1 MNKTI
6 VVLPDGTEISSG
18 HDQAVVLKSSKITQM
33 VNDGTE
39 LTLGSACSTMAELH
53 FLTLNGSSVISA
65 NDEIVIYEE
74 DKDGTRT
81 KMGTFIAEKPV
92 RSGMHEITVFAFDKM
107 VLLDKDVTEWFS
119 HYGYG
124 TSLINFADM
133 VCDICGL
140 TLKHVKWHEDEE
152 GMYPVFDYGEIL
164 NGDYATPNFYACG
177 ITGRKLMQWIGEIAG
192 CFVRATVDGEIELAW
207 YKENP
212 IKIGA
217 EGVPAVNISYVDGA
231 LVIDSEK
238 VETDYDS
245 STQTLTINSD
255 LIQVSDDGA
264 GNLTLHVSDDSD
276 QIFYYQ
282 SSLSSAEYAVAPI
295 EKVQLRHNEADV
307 GTIYPQVEGEANTYI
322 ITGNYLLAA
331 ETADDLVSIAE
342 NLYNRLSAVS
352 YTPCTVSIP
361 AALNINAGDIINIT
375 DKGGNTFPVYVMCKT
390 HTGSRATLE
399 CTGSPRRDS
408 STALNDQT
416 FKALNGKVLN
426 LQTDVEG
433 LRIENKDTAGRTS
446 KLEMDVSNIR
456 FEVTKIGNSQDS
468 MQKSLTSL
476 EQSSSDVKIQVEK
489 IVKEGATT
497 VKTGKGFVFNDT
509 GLHIS
514 DPSNN
519 QVKSTLDNTGMYV
532 SRGYDNKPL
541 LIANSSGVE
550 AHDVTIRNFLIMGE
564 SSRFEDYTDANGTR
578 RTACFWIGE

>member
-39 LTLGSACSTMAELH
+39 LTLGSACSTMVELH

-65 NDEIVIYEE
+65 NDEIVIFEE
-74 DKDGTRT
+74 AEDGSRT

-107 VLLDKDVTEWFS
+107 ILLDKDVTEWFS
-119 HYGYG
+119 TYGYYG
-124 TSLINFADM
+124 NSLIFFAQT

-140 TLKHVKWHEDEE
+140 TLKHVEYRETED
-152 GMYPVFDYGEIL
+152 GMYPVFDYGEML
-164 NGDYATPNFYACG
+164 NGDYTVPQFYACG
-177 ITGRKLMQWIGEIAG
+177 ITGRKLMQWIGEITG

-217 EGVPAVNISYVDGA
+217 EGVPAVNISCVDGA
-231 LVIDSEK
+231 LVVDSEK
-238 VETDYDS
+238 VETDYDGG
-245 STQTLTINSD
+245 TQTLTINSD

-264 GNLTLHVSDDSD
+264 GNITLHVSDDSD

-295 EKVQLRHNEADV
+295 EKVQLRHNEADI
-307 GTIYPQVEGEANTYI
+307 GTIYPQVAGTTNTYI
-322 ITGNYLLAA
+322 INGNYLLVAT
-331 ETADDLVSIAE
+331 TADDLVPIAE
-342 NLYNRLSAVS
+342 NLYNRLNAVS

-361 AALNINAGDIINIT
+361 ASLNINAGDIISIT
-375 DKGGNTFPVYVMCKT
+375 DKGGKTFQVYVMCKT
-390 HTGSRATLE
+390 HTGSRDTLE

-433 LRIENKDTAGRTS
+433 IRVEHKDTAGRVS
-446 KLEMDVSNIR
+446 RLEFDVSGLR
-456 FEVTKIGNSQDS
+456 STVTHSEIEQGQ
-468 MQKSLTSL
+468 MMERVTSL
-476 EQSSSDVKIQVEK
+476 EQSAHDVSIQVQK
-489 IVKEGATT
+489 IENNGVSQ

-519 QVKSTLDNTGMYV
+519 QVESKLDNTGLYV
-532 SRGYDNKPL
+532 TRGYNGDPL
-541 LIANSSGVE
+541 LTANSSGVE
-550 AHDVTIRNFLIMGE
+550 AHDVTVRNFLVVGDHA
-564 SSRFEDYTDANGTR
+564 RFEDFGDG
-578 RTACFWIGE
+578 RTACFYVG